1 MEGAEVFNFEEQPYL
16 LIDGVVN
23 KLTDET
29 NEIDKFAGSLYESS
43 QKFTT
48 SGENTNSHNNR
59 DTANFD

>member
-43 QKFTT
+43 
-48 SGENTNSHNNR
+48 
-59 DTANFD
+59 